1 MANSI
6 AKLAILLTAD
16 ATGVKKGF
24 AQAEQSV
31 QSLTSTV
38 ASIAASIA
46 ALAGGTAA
54 ISWGVQLAAEAETAK
69 VGFEVML
76 GSAEKAADML
86 GNIKKFASATPFGA
100 ADLRDAAKTML
111 AFGIAAEDIMP
122 SLKMLGDIAGGNS
135 QKLSSLA
142 LVFGQIA
149 SAGKLT
155 GGDLLQLI
163 NVGFNPLQVMAEG
176 STEKYKKLRKE
187 MEKGN
192 ITFQMVKDAFIK
204 ATSEGGQFNGM
215 MERMSQ
221 TVEGRWSTL
230 KDQFAELA
238 LAIGEK
244 LLPVAGKMIDI
255 TGQLISTL
263 QSMDASTVE
272 STAKIIA
279 FAAGFTA
286 ALVIIPKIVTAINS
300 LIAAYRTMT
309 IAQAIQQ
316 ALSGPKGWATLAASL
331 VVAGG
336 AVYAVGQLFEQ
347 SNQAIAKTSKEAA
360 KATEQVK
367 KLNEQ
372 VAKPDNAKAQKEAAK
387 QFAEL
392 QKQGEKLAD
401 SLRTPFEK
409 IRDDLR
415 EATDLFARGAIDG
428 VTYSRAMTKARDDL
442 RAQSQSAD
450 EIASKLRQ
458 QQGNVGAL
466 QFGSQAAIAAFAAA
480 ESEKRVQ
487 AEANRQMLAE
497 QRRANELLE
506 RILRGSGDD
515 GLTVNEV
522 SL

>member
-1 MANSI
+1 VANSI

-38 ASIAASIA
+38 ATIAASIA
-46 ALAGGTAA
+46 GLVGGASA
-54 ISWGVQLAAEAETAK
+54 VSWGVQLAAEAETAK

-86 GNIKKFASATPFGA
+86 SNIKNFAASTPFGG

-176 STEKYKKLRKE
+176 SIEKYKRLRKE
-187 MEKGN
+187 MEAGN
-192 ITFQMVKDAFIK
+192 ITFQMVKDAFVK

-244 LLPVAGKMIDI
+244 LLPVAGKMIDLTSELI
-255 TGQLISTL
+255 TTL
-263 QSMDASTVE
+263 QGLDASTVE
-272 STAKIIA
+272 STAKVIA

-300 LIAAYRTMT
+300 IIAAYRAMT

-316 ALSGPKGWATLAASL
+316 ALSGPKGWLTLAASL
-331 VVAGG
+331 AVAGG
-336 AVYAVGQLFEQ
+336 AVYAVGQMFEK
-347 SNQAIAKTSKEAA
+347 SNESIAKTSTAAA
-360 KATEQVK
+360 KATTEVK
-367 KLNEQ
+367 KLTAEL
-372 VAKPDNAKAQKEAAK
+372 AKPSK
-387 QFAEL
+387 AEL
-392 QKQGEKLAD
+392 QAAAKEMEAVAKRGEQLAD

-409 IRDDLR
+409 IGEELRD
-415 EATDLFARGAIDG
+415 AFDLFNAGAISS
-428 VTYSRAMTKARDDL
+428 VTYARAMSKARDDL
-442 RAQSQSAD
+442 RAQAKSAD
-450 EIASKLRQ
+450 DIRNALRQ
-458 QQGNVGAL
+458 QSGPVGAM
-466 QFGSQAAIAAFAAA
+466 QYGTQQAHAASMTAAN
-480 ESEKRVQ
+480 EMRIQSEV
-487 AEANRQMLAE
+487 NRQMLAE
-497 QRRANELLE
+497 QRKANELLG
-506 RILRGSGDD
+506 RILKGENET
-515 GLTVNEV
+515 LTVNEV
-522 SL
+522 TL